1 MTGRDLDAELRSY
14 LHGQV
19 DGEQVELGT
28 AMAAFPDRVDHR
40 RRQRRTLAAVA
51 AAIVAAVIVTLPTV
65 GADRRAAPPAEQQGD
80 EVRTVTPTGT
90 TAVDLGGKPLRLAA
104 ARGSVW
110 AALDDGGVVR
120 VDPAS
125 GQASTVAELPSSL
138 FDIEVA
144 RRWVWVS
151 QPFDKR
157 VQAIDPETGRVVH
170 TVTTGSPGPRGMQ
183 LVGDSLWFA
192 AGDELF
198 EVDADTGQVRR
209 TLALPGVTLPYDV
222 AVTGDAAWVTDA
234 RSTSVTRLPLS
245 GGPAQQVPVGTGSTG
260 VVAAGGAVWVALAAT
275 DNLIRLDP
283 DTGAVLSRPSLPAP
297 GLALN
302 VIGSSVWAGVPD
314 ADLVVSFDAASGRQ
328 TRRWAVGDYPP
339 YVVGADDAVYVSS
352 NESGEMVRV
361 PLDQR

>member
-1 MTGRDLDAELRSY
+1 MTGRDLEAELRSY

-19 DGEQVELGT
+19 DGEQVEIGT
-28 AMAAFPDRVDHR
+28 AMAVFPDRLDHR
-40 RRQRRTLAAVA
+40 RRQRRTVA
-51 AAIVAAVIVTLPTV
+51 AIAVAIVAAVIVTMPSV
-65 GADRRAAPPAEQQGD
+65 GGDRRAGPPAEQQGG

-90 TAVDLGGKPLRLAA
+90 TAVGLGGKPVRLAA
-104 ARGSVW
+104 VGGSVW

-120 VDPAS
+120 VDPAT

-151 QPFDKR
+151 QPFDAR
-157 VQAIDPETGRVVH
+157 VEAIDPETGRVVH

-192 AGDELF
+192 AGGGLS
-198 EVDADTGQVRR
+198 EVDADTGQLRR
-209 TLALPGVTLPYDV
+209 TLALPGVTHPYDV
-222 AVTGDAAWVTDA
+222 AVTGDAAWVTDSRGPA
-234 RSTSVTRLPLS
+234 VIRLPLS
-245 GGPAQQVPVGTGSTG
+245 GGPAQHVSVGTGSTG
-260 VVAAGGAVWVALAAT
+260 VVAAGGAIWVALVGT
-275 DNLIRLDP
+275 DSLIRLDP

-302 VIGSSVWAGVPD
+302 VIGPSVWAGVPD

-339 YVVGADDAVYVSS
+339 YVVGDHDAVYVSS
-352 NESGEMVRV
+352 NKSGEMVRV

>member
-1 MTGRDLDAELRSY
+1 M
-14 LHGQV
+14 
-19 DGEQVELGT
+19 
-28 AMAAFPDRVDHR
+28 
-40 RRQRRTLAAVA
+40 
-51 AAIVAAVIVTLPTV
+51 
-65 GADRRAAPPAEQQGD
+65 
-80 EVRTVTPTGT
+80 
-90 TAVDLGGKPLRLAA
+90 
-104 ARGSVW
+104 W

-125 GQASTVAELPSSL
+125 GRASTVAELPSSL

-144 RRWVWVS
+144 SRWVWVS
-151 QPFDKR
+151 EPYDGR

-170 TVTTGSPGPRGMQ
+170 TVTTGSPGPRGMP

-192 AGDELF
+192 AGAELF

-234 RSTSVTRLPLS
+234 RSTSVNRVPLS
-245 GGPAQQVPVGTGSTG
+245 GGPAQKVPVGTGSTG

-275 DNLIRLDP
+275 DNLIRLEP
-283 DTGAVLSRPSLPAP
+283 DTGAVLSRPALPAP

-314 ADLVVSFDAASGRQ
+314 ADLVVSFDAASGQQ

-339 YVVGADDAVYVSS
+339 YVVGTGGAVYVSS

-361 PLDQR
+361 PLDQ

>member
-1 MTGRDLDAELRSY
+1 
-14 LHGQV
+14 
-19 DGEQVELGT
+19 
-28 AMAAFPDRVDHR
+28 MAAFPDRVDHR

-65 GADRRAAPPAEQQGD
+65 GADRRAGPPAEQQGD

-90 TAVDLGGKPLRLAA
+90 TAVELGGKPLRLAA
-104 ARGSVW
+104 VRGSVW

-125 GQASTVAELPSSL
+125 GQASTVAELPSSM

-192 AGDELF
+192 AGAELF

-222 AVTGDAAWVTDA
+222 AVTGDAAWVTDS
-234 RSTSVTRLPLS
+234 RGTSVTRLPLS
-245 GGPAQQVPVGTGSTG
+245 GGPAQQVPVGTGSTRSRRGRRRDLGGPGRHRQPHPAGPGHRRRPLPPLTAGARPRPQRDRLLG
-260 VVAAGGAVWVALAAT
+260 VGGRPGCRPGRVVRRGLRAADPTLGG
-275 DNLIRLDP
+275 R
-283 DTGAVLSRPSLPAP
+283 
-297 GLALN
+297 
-302 VIGSSVWAGVPD
+302 
-314 ADLVVSFDAASGRQ
+314 
-328 TRRWAVGDYPP
+328 
-339 YVVGADDAVYVSS
+339 
-352 NESGEMVRV
+352 
-361 PLDQR
+361 